1 MSQHKLLQLID
12 QAKPNLQPLNTH
24 YMAQFSVAERQDYA
38 TMLAAVI
45 TGTGTVTEAQ
55 SRLFGML
62 LSSIELD
69 NDVAS
74 YYKLAQELNSGFV
87 EKYVLENKR
96 TNKANALLF
105 DSSILCYLGS
115 QSDNQSTLLNSIN
128 SIFGIDDYVLMF
140 CNALIHND
148 LSYVNEYV
156 FLTLDK
162 DELYDD
168 YFNVKNE
175 NYQEHC
181 NLHGRSYKFPS
192 KEKFFNN
199 YNIDIKSEDCYLN
212 EKFNQSLNVDDLIF
226 VGDYNESSYDL
237 CADDKQNHFSG
248 FLFMLGNDGLRT
260 PYKSN
265 VIPKIY
271 IYFKN
276 EFSAWSEFFKDLEV
290 KKNNEQSK
298 LLA

>member
-12 QAKPNLQPLNTH
+12 QVKPNLQPLNTH

-62 LSSIELD
+62 LTAMELE
-69 NDVAS
+69 NEVAN
-74 YYKLAQELNSGFV
+74 YYQLAQELNSGFI
-87 EKYVLENKR
+87 ERYVLENKR
-96 TNKANALLF
+96 TNKANVLLF

-128 SIFGIDDYVLMF
+128 SLFGVDDYVLMF
-140 CNALIHND
+140 CNVLIHND

-156 FLTLDK
+156 CLTLDK

-175 NYQEHC
+175 DYKEYC
-181 NLHGRSYKFPS
+181 NRKGRSYEFPS
-192 KEKFFNN
+192 KEQFFNN
-199 YNIDIKSEDCYLN
+199 YNIDIKSEDCYLT
-212 EKFNQSLNVDDLIF
+212 EKFNQSLNIDNLIF
-226 VGDYNESSYDL
+226 VGDYNESSYYL
-237 CADDKQNHFSG
+237 IAKDKQNHSRFFWGIGMFNIIDG
-248 FLFMLGNDGLRT
+248 FT
-260 PYKSN
+260 VQYKSN
-265 VIPKIY
+265 VTPKIY
-271 IYFKN
+271 IDFKN
-276 EFSAWSEFFKDLEV
+276 EFSAWTEFFKDLEV
-290 KKNNEQSK
+290 KK
-298 LLA
+298 

>member
-62 LSSIELD
+62 LSSMELD
-69 NDVAS
+69 DNIAS
-74 YYKLAQELNSGFV
+74 YYKSAQELNSGFV

-96 TNKANALLF
+96 TNKVNALLF

-128 SIFGIDDYVLMF
+128 SLLGVDDYVLMF

-175 NYQEHC
+175 HYKEYC
-181 NLHGRSYKFPS
+181 NRNGYSYDFPS
-192 KEKFFNN
+192 KEKLFNN
-199 YNIDIKSEDCYLN
+199 YNINIKSEDCYLSEN
-212 EKFNQSLNVDDLIF
+212 IDQYLDVDNLIF
-226 VGDYNESSYDL
+226 VGYYNEISYDL
-237 CADDKQNHFSG
+237 WAKEKNRPVGIFNFSSI
-248 FLFMLGNDGLRT
+248 FNSDGLT
-260 PYKSN
+260 STYKSN
-265 VIPKIY
+265 VTPKIY
-271 IYFKN
+271 IDLKK
-276 EFSAWSEFFKDLEV
+276 EFSVWSEFFKDLEV
-290 KKNNEQSK
+290 KK
-298 LLA
+298 